1 MPVSRKSVFL
11 MTIFKGQRQIQIF
24 GMMKKISY
32 FKLVK
37 NANDKVC
44 RKFRFVFMVE
54 KTLIYTVYKS
64 YLKMANLRFL

>member
-24 GMMKKISY
+24 GMMKKINY

-37 NANDKVC
+37 NANDK
-44 RKFRFVFMVE
+44 FAE
-54 KTLIYTVYKS
+54 
-64 YLKMANLRFL
+64 NLVLYSWWKKH